1 MSKKLYFRHGPMNSG
16 KTISLLSVAHNYER
30 NGKKVL
36 LIKPGID
43 TKAGLSVISR
53 IGPKRKVDV
62 IADKNTDLLLAFERH
77 NKTHKISCVLIDE
90 AQFLTK
96 RHVNQLHKI
105 ATSKNCPVIAYGLR
119 SDFLTNMFPGS
130 KRLFELSHS
139 IEELKTVCE
148 CERKAIFNARK
159 VNGKFVSDGEQNAID
174 GEDQVSYE
182 PLCSECYIKFVGEKA
197 FIDG

>member
-1 MSKKLYFRHGPMNSG
+1 MNSG
-16 KTISLLSVAHNYER
+16 KTIGLLSVAHNYER
-30 NGKKVL
+30 NGKNVL
-36 LIKPGID
+36 LIKPGVD

-62 IADKNTDLLLAFERH
+62 IASQNTNLLTSFDKY
-77 NKTHKISCVLIDE
+77 NKKQKISCVLIDE
-90 AQFLTK
+90 AQFLSK
-96 RHVNQLHKI
+96 EQVNQLHSI
-105 ATSKNCPVIAYGLR
+105 ATTRNCPVIAYGLR

-139 IEELKTVCE
+139 IEELKTVCG

-159 VNGKFVSDGEQNAID
+159 VNNKFVSDGDQTAID
-174 GEDQVSYE
+174 GQDQVSYE

-197 FIDG
+197 FLNV